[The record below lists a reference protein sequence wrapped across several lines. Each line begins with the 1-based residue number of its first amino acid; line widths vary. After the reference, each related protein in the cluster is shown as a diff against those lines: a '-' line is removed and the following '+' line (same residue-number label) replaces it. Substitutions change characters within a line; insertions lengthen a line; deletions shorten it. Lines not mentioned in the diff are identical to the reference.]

1 MLHWL
6 VAIDR
11 KRIALKK
18 TAHSDSLWHNC
29 KGYFSMVL
37 LAVCDAH
44 YNITGI
50 DIGKYRSN
58 NYYGVLLKSEQNCL
72 NMLPPKTLDGLDETV
87 PFFLVGDEIL
97 HPFTGKQLTDF
108 QILK

>member
-1 MLHWL
+1 
-6 VAIDR
+6 
-11 KRIALKK
+11 
-18 TAHSDSLWHNC
+18 
-29 KGYFSMVL
+29 MVL

-50 DIGKYRSN
+50 DIGKYGSN

-72 NMLPPKTLDGLDETV
+72 NMLSPKTLDGLDETV

-97 HPFTGKQLTDF
+97 HRLRENSWPIFKFWNEGRV
-108 QILK
+108 